1 MKQIALTT
9 SLINLFISL
18 FIWYQFDSNT
28 TQYQFVTEFNQFNYL
43 NLNFGIDGVSLYF
56 VLLTTFITPVCLLS
70 NYSNITT
77 ANLKFFLISLL
88 ILETLQICAFVSLD
102 LLLFYIFF
110 ESAKWFRLSLITI
123 SFIVM
128 CLQLS
133 NSGNI
138 LKVMILNYYSK
149 INNSWTNYSGRVTSH
164 NMIEKEMGNRG
175 SKTANLI
182 NKKAVKEQRVD
193 GSFLFE
199 FNLDKIKIYSIGL
212 WEQLS

>member
-110 ESAKWFRLSLITI
+110 ESVKWFRLSLITI